1 MRWRIYRSYH
11 NGKRHPLSQ
20 MSNIIFLNHLSNSFM
35 EITTLKADDSVQD
48 IFEIVFQDTHPFQ
61 YNTIVP
67 DDDVIIENQ

>member
-1 MRWRIYRSYH
+1 
-11 NGKRHPLSQ
+11 
-20 MSNIIFLNHLSNSFM
+20 M

-67 DDDVIIENQ
+67 EDDVIIENQ